1 MMTRRAMLMLLACSA
16 DAFGQGISSR
26 SVRPQPRGKPS
37 GRPFVARFTDVG
49 NSRGAA
55 LAEAIG
61 QVARPDPSRAAGL
74 LERASASPVAS
85 IRVQVVQRHHAAH

>member
-37 GRPFVARFTDVG
+37 GRPFLARFTDVAK
-49 NSRGAA
+49 S
-55 LAEAIG
+55 
-61 QVARPDPSRAAGL
+61 AGL
-74 LERASASPVAS
+74 TAADCVRQRGGEELHHRGR
-85 IRVQVVQRHHAAH
+85 RVWCRVSRLRQRWLA